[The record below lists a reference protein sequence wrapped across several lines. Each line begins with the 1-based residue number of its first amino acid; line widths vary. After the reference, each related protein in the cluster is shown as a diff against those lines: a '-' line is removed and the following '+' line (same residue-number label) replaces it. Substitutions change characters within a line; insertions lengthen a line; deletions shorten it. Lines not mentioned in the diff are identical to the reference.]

1 MNSKPFLIGLTG
13 ASGSG
18 KTTFLQQLEAAFE
31 PEQLL
36 IISQDNYYR
45 PREQQKIDE
54 NGVANFDLPDAIH
67 LNEFA
72 EDIAR
77 LLRYET
83 VERQEYTFNN
93 PNVVPRQLLFQPRP
107 IIIVE
112 GLFVMYDKTMS
123 ELLDLKVFLH
133 APETTA
139 FSRRIRRDQIERNYP
154 LEDVLYRYE
163 KHVIPTYEK
172 YIRPLHQQ
180 ADLVINN
187 YQQFDRGLA
196 VLIGFL
202 KDKIQQTQPNNG

>member
-1 MNSKPFLIGLTG
+1 MDSKPFLIGLTG

-18 KTTFLQQLEAAFE
+18 KTTFLQQLAAAFA

-45 PREQQKIDE
+45 PREQQKMDE

-67 LNEFA
+67 LDEFA
-72 EDIAR
+72 DDINR
-77 LLRYET
+77 LMRYES
-83 VERQEYTFNN
+83 VKREEYTFNN
-93 PNVVPRQLLFQPRP
+93 PDIVARQLTFEPRP
-107 IIIVE
+107 IVIVE
-112 GLFVMYDKTMS
+112 GLFVMYDTKMA
-123 ELLDLKVFLH
+123 EMLDLKVFLH

-187 YQQFDRGLA
+187 YQQFERGLS

-202 KDKIQQTQPNNG
+202 KNKLR